1 MLTNMM
7 IIIYLIL
14 TGYLAT
20 MFYVSIMEIE
30 KPDKV
35 MPSEEY
41 NLLAGIPNTLI
52 GITMFII
59 VLAILESHLNL
70 VFYAYSIFISFAFTL
85 LGIINIIEYNIFKK
99 YNIYSKYTIDD

>member
-7 IIIYLIL
+7 IIVYLIL
-14 TGYLAT
+14 TGYLAI

-30 KPDKV
+30 KPNKV
-35 MPSEEY
+35 IPNEEY
-41 NLLAGIPNTLI
+41 NLLAGIPNTFI
-52 GITMFII
+52 GIIMFII

-70 VFYAYSIFISFAFTL
+70 VFYAIFISFAFTL

-99 YNIYSKYTIDD
+99 YDIYSKYTIDD